1 MRQQQRQEIKYPVSQ
16 MIISAVEKCEQGGGL
31 GNVAVLSYEKVTFE
45 QASEGGEGASRAE
58 PLGGSGIL
66 HFVLF

>member
-1 MRQQQRQEIKYPVSQ
+1 